1 MRRLLSV
8 VKKLMRM
15 VMEGLVCLLI
25 AFDVICQ
32 SANAINLNVYYPE
45 PGNYSVVNLICNNDF
60 GRLADENIT
69 FLRNGELI
77 TAESVEYLQRENTT
91 SILFTFNQAQEGE
104 YSCRTSDEEISNVE
118 PLAGT

>member
-1 MRRLLSV
+1 M
-8 VKKLMRM
+8 MT
-15 VMEGLVCLLI
+15 EGLVCLLI
-25 AFDVICQ
+25 AFAFICQ
-32 SANAINLNVYYPE
+32 SANAIQLNVYYPE
-45 PGNYSVVNLICNNDF
+45 AGNYSVVNLICNNDF
-60 GRLADENIT
+60 GGLADENVT

-77 TAESVEYLQRENTT
+77 TAESVDYLRRENIT